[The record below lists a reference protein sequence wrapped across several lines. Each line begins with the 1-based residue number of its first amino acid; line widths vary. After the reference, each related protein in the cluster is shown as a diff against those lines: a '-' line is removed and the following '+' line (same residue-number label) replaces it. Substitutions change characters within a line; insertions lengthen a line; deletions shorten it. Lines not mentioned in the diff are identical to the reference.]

1 MAHGRRSSEEV
12 TEAILTA
19 ARSQFAARGFD
30 GARMQDVAEAAGVYE
45 PMVYRRFPSKTEL
58 FRAAVTEPLRQGVE
72 TFLDGQAAWTGSQA
86 AEAQLRSY
94 LEPLY
99 TMLVEHRENWIA
111 FVGAPAEDF
120 DVVHDRPL
128 NGLGLCWLADRLLPN
143 GGDLAALG
151 AFSGGDAT
159 HAGAIIFSMVLGM
172 ALMEP
177 YMTAHSTP
185 LDRSVLIDQM
195 VRFALGPAGSE
206 PRAGHDPHD
215 ATEAPAQLDG
225 GPGAVST
232 RVIVEELLRHV
243 SNAERRAIE
252 AELQLERL
260 MNGVRED
267 GDGSVAP

>member
-1 MAHGRRSSEEV
+1 MANGRRSSEEV

-58 FRAAVTEPLRQGVE
+58 FRAAVTEPLQHGVE
-72 TFLDGQAAWTGSQA
+72 TFLDGQDAWTGGQA

-111 FVGAPAEDF
+111 FVGAPSENFEA
-120 DVVHDRPL
+120 VHDRPL

-143 GGDLAALG
+143 NGDLAALG
-151 AFSGGDAT
+151 SFSGGDAT

-177 YMTAHSTP
+177 YMTAHATP
-185 LDRSVLIDQM
+185 LDRGVLIDQM
-195 VRFALGPAGSE
+195 VQFALGPTGGR
-206 PRAGHDPHD
+206 PRAAHDPED
-215 ATEAPAQLDG
+215 TAPPPARPDG
-225 GPGAVST
+225 GADAVSA
-232 RVIVEELLRHV
+232 RFIVEELLRHV
-243 SNAERRAIE
+243 SSTERRAME

-260 MNGVRED
+260 TNATRQDE
-267 GDGSVAP
+267 APDPS